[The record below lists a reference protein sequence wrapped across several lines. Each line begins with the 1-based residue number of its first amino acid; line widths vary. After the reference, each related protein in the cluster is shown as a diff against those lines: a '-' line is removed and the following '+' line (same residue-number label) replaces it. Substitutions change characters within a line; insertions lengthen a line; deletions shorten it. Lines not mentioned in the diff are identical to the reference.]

1 MPFDNGAGDI
11 CPGGGVLQQDL
22 AKALQG
28 TRRGGEG
35 AVGGSLTEETTN
47 RVNVSADVQEKIT

>member
-1 MPFDNGAGDI
+1 MPFDNGTGDI
-11 CPGGGVLQQDL
+11 YPGGSFLQRDL
-22 AKALQG
+22 AKALRG

-35 AVGGSLTEETTN
+35 AVGGPLTEEMTN